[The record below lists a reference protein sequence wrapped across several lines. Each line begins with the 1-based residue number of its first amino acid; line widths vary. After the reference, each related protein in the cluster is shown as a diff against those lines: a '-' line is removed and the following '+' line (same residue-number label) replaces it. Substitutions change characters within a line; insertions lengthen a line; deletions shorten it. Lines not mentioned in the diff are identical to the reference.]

1 MKNYKKNT
9 LSLFIFTLLS
19 VWANLANAAFPVLC
33 TGSGTAASPITDT
46 YGALACTTEPDLY
59 RIKLYEMGLCTTT
72 PSLTNRATV
81 CKAVVNNPDGSLITV
96 QNGVDTVIPGTF
108 TRPNNGVYTYGYIV
122 IAPEFRITAVKNF
135 GNSKK
140 LKGKTGYGSVCW
152 TLAGTYRGSGN
163 TDSYDGSGALT
174 AIDVMSRS
182 TYMAQCGLTA
192 ETAAE
197 TVIVQDVFG
206 DTDISGD
213 NGAATATAIVDGQKV
228 TAHLTDS
235 DMLADATSSANVTR
249 LVGFTLFPTAVNV
262 TDDTRKFISSFK
274 VSEGSM
280 IGYDWRV
287 GAGTANDD
295 ATADA
300 NSLGSVKYIG
310 SGPFAVKVTVQ

>member
-19 VWANLANAAFPVLC
+19 VWANLANAALC
-33 TGSGTAASPITDT
+33 TGSGAAASPITDT
-46 YGALACTTEPDLY
+46 GEALATCTTEPDLY

-81 CKAVVNNPDGSLITV
+81 CKAVVNNPDGGLITV

-108 TRPNNGVYTYGYIV
+108 TRPDNGTYTYGYIV

-152 TLAGTYRGSGN
+152 TLAGTYRDSGN
-163 TDSYDGSGALT
+163 TGSYDGSGALT
-174 AIDVMSRS
+174 AIAADTRS
-182 TYMAQCGLTA
+182 TYMAERGSTA
-192 ETAAE
+192 GTAAE
-197 TVIVQDVFG
+197 TVIVQDAFG
-206 DTDISGD
+206 GADISGD
-213 NGAATATAIVDGQKV
+213 GDATATATVDGQTV
-228 TAHLTDS
+228 TAHLTNS

-280 IGYDWRV
+280 IGYDGV

-295 ATADA
+295 VTGDA

-310 SGPFAVKVTVQ
+310 SGPFAVKITVQ

>member
-1 MKNYKKNT
+1 MSRIRP

-19 VWANLANAAFPVLC
+19 VWANLANAALC

-46 YGALACTTEPDLY
+46 EKALATCTTEPDLY

-174 AIDVMSRS
+174 AIAANTRS
-182 TYMAQCGLTA
+182 TYMAECGSTA
-192 ETAAE
+192 GTAAE
-197 TVIVQDVFG
+197 AVIVQDAFG
-206 DTDISGD
+206 GADISDDGD
-213 NGAATATAIVDGQKV
+213 ATATATVDGQTV

-280 IGYDWRV
+280 IGYDSV
-287 GAGTANDD
+287 GAGKANDD
-295 ATADA
+295 TTADA

-310 SGPFAVKVTVQ
+310 SVPFAVKVTVQ

>member
-19 VWANLANAAFPVLC
+19 VWANLANAALC
-33 TGSGTAASPITDT
+33 NGSGAAASPITDT
-46 YGALACTTEPDLY
+46 GEALATCTTEPDLY
-59 RIKLYEMGLCTTT
+59 RVKLYEMGLCTTT

-81 CKAVVNNPDGSLITV
+81 CKSVVNNPDGSLITV

-152 TLAGTYRGSGN
+152 TLAGTYRDSGN
-163 TDSYDGSGALT
+163 TGSYDGSGALT
-174 AIDVMSRS
+174 AIAANTRS
-182 TYMAQCGLTA
+182 TYMAECASTA
-192 ETAAE
+192 GTAAE
-197 TVIVQDVFG
+197 AVIVQDAFG
-206 DTDISGD
+206 GADISGD
-213 NGAATATAIVDGQKV
+213 GDATATATVDGQTV

-274 VSEGSM
+274 VSEGSQ
-280 IGYDWRV
+280 IGYDGV
-287 GAGTANDD
+287 GAGRNNDD
-295 ATADA
+295 NADA
-300 NSLGSVKYIG
+300 DSLGSVKYIG

>member
-1 MKNYKKNT
+1 MKNYKKNLSTLFVFLT
-9 LSLFIFTLLS
+9 LSG
-19 VWANLANAAFPVLC
+19 WANLANAALC

-46 YGALACTTEPDLY
+46 GEVLGNCTTEPDLY

-72 PSLTNRATV
+72 PSLANRATV
-81 CKAVVNNPDGSLITV
+81 CKSVVNNPDGSLITV

-108 TRPNNGVYTYGYIV
+108 TRPDNGTYTYGYIV

-152 TLAGTYRGSGN
+152 TLAGTYRDSGN
-163 TDSYDGSGALT
+163 TGSYDGSGALT
-174 AIDVMSRS
+174 AIAANTRS
-182 TYMAQCGLTA
+182 TYMAECGSTA
-192 ETAAE
+192 GTAAE
-197 TVIVQDVFG
+197 TVIVQDAFG
-206 DTDISGD
+206 GADISGD
-213 NGAATATAIVDGQKV
+213 GDATATATVDGQTV

-280 IGYDWRV
+280 IGYDGF
-287 GAGTANDD
+287 GAGKDNDD
-295 ATADA
+295 TDDA

-310 SGPFAVKVTVQ
+310 SGPFAVKLTVQ

>member
-19 VWANLANAAFPVLC
+19 VWANLANAALC

-46 YGALACTTEPDLY
+46 GEALATCTTEPDLY

-72 PSLTNRATV
+72 PSLTNRATA

-174 AIDVMSRS
+174 AITDTRS
-182 TYMAQCGLTA
+182 TYMAECDSTA
-192 ETAAE
+192 GTAAE
-197 TVIVQDVFG
+197 AVIVQDAFG
-206 DTDISGD
+206 GADISDDGD
-213 NGAATATAIVDGQKV
+213 ATATATVDGQTV

-280 IGYDWRV
+280 IGYDDV
-287 GAGTANDD
+287 GAGLTNDD
-295 ATADA
+295 TAADA

>member
-19 VWANLANAAFPVLC
+19 VWANLANAALC
-33 TGSGTAASPITDT
+33 TGSGAAASPITDT
-46 YGALACTTEPDLY
+46 GEALATCTTEPDLY

-81 CKAVVNNPDGSLITV
+81 CKAVVNNPDGGLITV

-108 TRPNNGVYTYGYIV
+108 TRPDNGTYTYGYIV

-152 TLAGTYRGSGN
+152 TLAGTYRDSGN
-163 TDSYDGSGALT
+163 TGSYDGSGALT
-174 AIDVMSRS
+174 AIAADTRS
-182 TYMAQCGLTA
+182 TYMAECGSTA
-192 ETAAE
+192 GTAAE
-197 TVIVQDVFG
+197 TVIVQDAFG
-206 DTDISGD
+206 GADISGD
-213 NGAATATAIVDGQKV
+213 GDATATATVDGQTV
-228 TAHLTDS
+228 TAHLTNS

-280 IGYDWRV
+280 IGYDGV

-295 ATADA
+295 VTGDA

-310 SGPFAVKVTVQ
+310 SGPFAVKITVQ

>member
-1 MKNYKKNT
+1 MKNYKKNLSTLFVFLT
-9 LSLFIFTLLS
+9 LSG
-19 VWANLANAAFPVLC
+19 WANLANAALC

-46 YGALACTTEPDLY
+46 GEVLGNCTTEPDLY

-72 PSLTNRATV
+72 PSLANRATV
-81 CKAVVNNPDGSLITV
+81 CKSVVNNPDGSLITV

-108 TRPNNGVYTYGYIV
+108 TRPDNGTYTYGYIV

-152 TLAGTYRGSGN
+152 TLAGTYRDSGN
-163 TDSYDGSGALT
+163 TGSYDGSGALT
-174 AIDVMSRS
+174 AIAADTRS
-182 TYMAQCGLTA
+182 TYMAECGSTA
-192 ETAAE
+192 GTAAE
-197 TVIVQDVFG
+197 TVIVQDSFG
-206 DTDISGD
+206 GAAIGNGVNDGD
-213 NGAATATAIVDGQKV
+213 ATATAPVDGQTV

-249 LVGFTLFPTAVNV
+249 LVGFTSFPTAVNV

-280 IGYDWRV
+280 IGYDGV
-287 GAGTANDD
+287 GAGTDNDGIG
-295 ATADA
+295 DA

>member
-19 VWANLANAAFPVLC
+19 VWANLANAALC
-33 TGSGTAASPITDT
+33 TGSGAAASPITDT
-46 YGALACTTEPDLY
+46 GEALATCTTEPDLY
-59 RIKLYEMGLCTTT
+59 RVKLYEMGLCTTT

-81 CKAVVNNPDGSLITV
+81 CKSVVNNPDGSLITV

-152 TLAGTYRGSGN
+152 TLAGTYRDSGN
-163 TDSYDGSGALT
+163 TGSYDGSGALT
-174 AIDVMSRS
+174 AIAADTRS
-182 TYMAQCGLTA
+182 TYMAECGSTA
-192 ETAAE
+192 GTAAE
-197 TVIVQDVFG
+197 AVIVQDSFG
-206 DTDISGD
+206 GAAIGTGAEDGD
-213 NGAATATAIVDGQKV
+213 ATATATVDGQTV

-274 VSEGSM
+274 VSEGST
-280 IGYDWRV
+280 IGYDGV
-287 GAGTANDD
+287 GAGRDNDD
-295 ATADA
+295 NADDA
-300 NSLGSVKYIG
+300 DSLGSVKYIG
-310 SGPFAVKVTVQ
+310 SGPFAVKITVQ

>member
-19 VWANLANAAFPVLC
+19 VWANLANAALC
-33 TGSGTAASPITDT
+33 TGSGAAASPITDT
-46 YGALACTTEPDLY
+46 GEALATCTTEPDLY
-59 RIKLYEMGLCTTT
+59 RVKLYEMGLCTTT

-81 CKAVVNNPDGSLITV
+81 CKSVVNNPDGSLITV

-152 TLAGTYRGSGN
+152 TLAGTYRDSGN
-163 TDSYDGSGALT
+163 TGSYDGSGALT
-174 AIDVMSRS
+174 AIAANTRS
-182 TYMAQCGLTA
+182 TYMAECASTA
-192 ETAAE
+192 GTAAE
-197 TVIVQDVFG
+197 AVIVQDAFG
-206 DTDISGD
+206 GADISGD
-213 NGAATATAIVDGQKV
+213 GDATATATVDGQTV

-280 IGYDWRV
+280 IGYDGV
-287 GAGTANDD
+287 GAGKANDGD
-295 ATADA
+295 TDDA

>member
-1 MKNYKKNT
+1 MKNYKKN
-9 LSLFIFTLLS
+9 LSPLFIFLLLGA
-19 VWANLANAAFPVLC
+19 WTNFANADDPVAC

-46 YGALACTTEPDLY
+46 GDALSCLTEPDLY
-59 RIKLYEMGLCTTT
+59 RVKLYEMGLCTTT

-81 CKAVVNNPDGSLITV
+81 CKSVVNNPDGSLITV

-108 TRPNNGVYTYGYIV
+108 TRPDNGIYTYGYIV
-122 IAPEFRITAVKNF
+122 IAPEFRITTVKNF

-163 TDSYDGSGALT
+163 TGSYDGSGLLT
-174 AIDVMSRS
+174 AIAANTRS
-182 TYMAQCGLTA
+182 TYMAECGSTA
-192 ETAAE
+192 GTAAE
-197 TVIVQDVFG
+197 AVIVQDAFG
-206 DTDISGD
+206 GADISGD
-213 NGAATATAIVDGQKV
+213 GDATATATVDGQTV

-249 LVGFTLFPTAVNV
+249 LVVFTLFPTAVNV

-280 IGYDWRV
+280 IGYDGF
-287 GAGTANDD
+287 GAGTANDGN
-295 ATADA
+295 TGDA
-300 NSLGSVKYIG
+300 NSLGSAKYIG